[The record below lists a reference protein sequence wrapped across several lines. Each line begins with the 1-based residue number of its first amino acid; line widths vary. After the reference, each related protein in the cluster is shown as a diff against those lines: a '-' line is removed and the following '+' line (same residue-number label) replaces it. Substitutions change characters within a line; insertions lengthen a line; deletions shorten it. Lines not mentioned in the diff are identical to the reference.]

1 MQYKPSTYTILI
13 VSFFVFATQVN
24 AQTNT
29 EKILN
34 NASISLGVGFA
45 NYGGD
50 LQQKRYTLKQAGL
63 ARTIGIGYNLTNRL
77 QVRGDYTFAKIG
89 ADDKQNASAVL
100 QQRNLN
106 FKANLFETA
115 LTLQYDLIDEDR
127 YGLVPYLYAGI
138 AYFKASPYTYSAD
151 GTKYFLAGLHTEGQ
165 GLPNDAS
172 EPAYSTKHI
181 SIPFG
186 FGLRMKLNDVFAVS
200 FESGFRKTFTDYID
214 DVSSTYA
221 DYTLLNNYNPVSA
234 QLAFRGGEVKD
245 GTSYPA
251 AGTQRG
257 NAANKDYYYFGLVKL
272 QANLSFLNKNRLA
285 CAKRVL

>member
-1 MQYKPSTYTILI
+1 MQYKPTTYTTII

-29 EKILN
+29 EKILQN
-34 NASISLGVGFA
+34 SSISLGVGFA

-50 LQQKRYTLKQAGL
+50 LQQKRYTLKLAGF
-63 ARTIGIGYNLTNRL
+63 ARTIGIGFNLTNRL
-77 QVRGDYTFAKIG
+77 QVRGDYIFAKIG
-89 ADDKQNASAVL
+89 ADDKQNASTVL

-115 LTLQYDLIDEDR
+115 LTLRYDLIDEDR
-127 YGLVPYLYAGI
+127 YGLVPYVYAGI
-138 AYFKASPYTYSAD
+138 AYFKASPYTYTAD

-165 GLPNDAS
+165 GLPNNAG

-186 FGLRMKLNDVFAVS
+186 FGLRMKLNDIFAVS
-200 FESGFRKTFTDYID
+200 YELGFRKTFTDYID
-214 DVSSTYA
+214 DVSGTYA
-221 DYTLLNNYNPVSA
+221 DYTLLNNYTPVST
-234 QLAFRGGEVKD
+234 QLAFRSGEVKD
-245 GTSYPA
+245 GVSYPA

-257 NAANKDYYYFGLVKL
+257 NSTNKDYYYFGLVKL
-272 QANLSFLNKNRLA
+272 HANLSFLSKNRLA